1 MVSAGAVAERFLYE
15 VRAYEMRAFRPGV
28 DSLQLI
34 RASRLL
40 KQTVRLAVNGDRRRC
55 GGGEGIGRRA
65 IRSVVSI
72 SVLEHLEGARPY
84 DGKRG

>member
-15 VRAYEMRAFRPGV
+15 VDAYEVRPFCPDV

-40 KQTVRLAVNGDRRRC
+40 KQTVRVAVNGDRRRC
-55 GGGEGIGRRA
+55 GGGGG
-65 IRSVVSI
+65 V
-72 SVLEHLEGARPY
+72 GDGQFAR
-84 DGKRG
+84 